1 MPNFAQNSVVISSM
15 ATKKYIWAYFRRKS
29 MDLGPKKHTSQ
40 NEVLRSTP
48 DILVFDPTSLSHKTR
63 WSYNH
68 HFDWYFGRV
77 CMKSWFEIGLLDPA
91 QHVTGIQQFS
101 EIMTRSSTLSPS
113 YELPP
118 ETNHSQLSTFPRP
131 CLVCSWGKL
140 KACNAVCSV
149 QWFLACF
156 CNNLVWGTFICL
168 QMLGWLRSYHVLSLP
183 EGSENYPHRQ
193 NRRS

>member
-1 MPNFAQNSVVISSM
+1 
-15 ATKKYIWAYFRRKS
+15 

-156 CNNLVWGTFICL
+156 CNNLVWGTFIYVFRCWADCVVTTCWVCL
-168 QMLGWLRSYHVLSLP
+168 RDLKITLTDKTAGHKPISDSVSISSA
-183 EGSENYPHRQ
+183 E
-193 NRRS
+193 